1 MASSDGSIIL
11 ETKIDD
17 SGLSSGMSKLKSG
30 VAKLGKTFAVAG
42 AAATAAFAAVSKS
55 AIDCYAEYEQLT
67 GGVET
72 LFKSSSDV
80 VMNYA
85 NQAYQTAGMSA
96 NMYMETVTGFSASML
111 QSLGGDTAKAAEY
124 GNQAVIDMSDNAN
137 KMGTSMEA
145 IQNAYQGFAKQNYTM
160 LDNLKLGYGGTK
172 TEMERLLQDAENLKK
187 ANGEMASYSIDS
199 FADIV
204 EAIHVVQD
212 NMGITGTTAEEA
224 ATTIQGS
231 VGMMK
236 AAWEN
241 LLTGLSDTNA
251 DVEDLMVK
259 FADSV
264 ETVFDNI
271 EPVVEKTLNNLPKL
285 VSNLGTKLIK
295 EIPQIVSKVA
305 PKVLSAVADLLE
317 AIVSTIEKKVDLIVD
332 TVINIGKMLIQ
343 TIASL
348 IPQMVSA
355 GVKIIKALV
364 QGIQAELPVLS
375 TAALAITAVFTAIK
389 ITSFVQGIVSGFNAV
404 NAVLNA
410 YTAACATSESVSIL
424 LASTMTPLQLAIGV
438 LTGKVSLATVAQ
450 TAWNAVMNLNP
461 AILITTAVVGLTTAV
476 VGAVS
481 AYGSYVEKHSEVVQA
496 TKAMA
501 DASAEAAEKAQ
512 EHAEKMA
519 KLGETAT
526 QTIEDA
532 EAEAYANSILADELY
547 NLAEQ
552 TELTAEQKERMRDIV
567 DELNGNIDGLN
578 LQLDEETGQLN
589 LTRDAMDEYIT
600 KSLEVAKAKA
610 IQDMYTESLKE
621 RYKAQSEAT
630 NNAQKLMEA
639 QDKLNEIESHGVVTI
654 AGYPQY
660 TRAQIKAMDACKE
673 AIANYSKALDENKS
687 SIQQSQTDMENLST
701 VAGIDLPASWEQ
713 SKASTEGFFDSLS
726 QQTGQAA
733 TEATSKG
740 NDFGAGYV
748 SGINAKQAE
757 AYQAGWDLG
766 KKALQGTRDAQRSNS
781 PAKETIK
788 LGDYFDEGYI
798 KGIESGFDEAEKNG
812 EKLAEKA
819 LKGATVTTKEASAEI
834 AKSFKSLTD
843 DTRSEVKKLLD
854 EWEEDE
860 KDVLWIE
867 QRYAD
872 ESARIEKE
880 REEKEWQSKL
890 DSAKKTLEEDKK
902 KAKTSAEI
910 QEAEAKYEE
919 KIQEIHNDRMEKEQK
934 EAEDNYLNGL
944 KTMAERAREI
954 HEAQKK
960 DVENLKSSIIS
971 AYNDIASAAID
982 DIEQLEKTQENFAQ
996 NLKNYGSL
1004 TEEREMPSGN
1014 KKTVLSDLDKQ
1025 VKFLENYEKSLLKIK
1040 EMENVPAEF
1049 FEMIRDMSV
1058 EEGADYANALL
1069 NLSEKDFQK
1078 YIEDWQKKQEVSE
1091 NISKNLYKDEAD
1103 QLATEIN
1110 DKFEEVEDEFFGVGE
1125 NAADKFESGFLS
1137 ELESVIA
1144 NIKRTINGAF
1154 SGVAIP
1160 VGSLQS
1166 SGIVTQ
1172 SATLNVPAMAKGGV
1186 VPRAMAAII
1195 GERGREAVLPLENNT
1210 EWMDVLADKVA
1221 QRSGGQTNQVV
1232 REEHYNLNQTELM
1245 TIMYKLVKGGERLNG
1260 TSLIN
1265 GGAY

>member
-11 ETKIDD
+11 ETKVDD

-30 VAKLGKTFAVAG
+30 TKKIGKAFAAAG
-42 AAATAAFAAVSKS
+42 AAATAAFVAVSKS
-55 AIDCYAEYEQLT
+55 AVDSYADYEQLV

-72 LFKSSSDV
+72 LFKTSSDT

-96 NMYMETVTGFSASML
+96 NMYMETVTGFSASLL
-111 QSLGGDTAKAAEY
+111 QSLGSDTAKAAEY

-137 KMGTSMEA
+137 KMGTDMQR
-145 IQNAYQGFAKQNYTM
+145 IQDAYQGFAKQNYTM

-610 IQDMYTESLKE
+610 VQELYTESLKE
-621 RYKAQSEAT
+621 QYKAQSQMKQAAEDYMKAQEELNKYIVDGKDYTQSYSAQGQEA
-630 NNAQKLMEA
+630 
-639 QDKLNEIESHGVVTI
+639 
-654 AGYPQY
+654 
-660 TRAQIKAMDACKE
+660 RKAMKNLREVIENSTQSFNTNMVACQNSQDE
-673 AIANYSKALDENKS
+673 LQGIAD
-687 SIQQSQTDMENLST
+687 
-701 VAGIDLPASWEQ
+701 VAGVELPQGFEIALQSFDGMAQGMIDKCQETSDQ
-713 SKASTEGFFDSLS
+713 SSGL
-726 QQTGQAA
+726 GQ
-733 TEATSKG
+733 
-740 NDFGAGYV
+740 DFGAGYA
-748 SGINAKQAE
+748 SGIGDKNSEVYQK
-757 AYQAGWDLG
+757 AYNL
-766 KKALQGTRDAQRSNS
+766 ALQALRGIRDGQNSAS

-798 KGIESGFDEAEKNG
+798 IGIENGFDDVEKTG
-812 EKLAEKA
+812 ETLAKKA
-819 LKGATVTTKEASAEI
+819 LNGAKAGTKEVATGITNAL
-834 AKSFKSLTD
+834 KSLTD
-843 DTRSEVKKLLD
+843 DTRTEVQKLYD
-854 EWEEDE
+854 EWED
-860 KDVLWIE
+860 DVFGLTAQEEW
-867 QRYAD
+867 YAF
-872 ESARIEKE
+872 ESARIESE
-880 REEKEWQSKL
+880 REKASWKKKIDAVEEDYRLEKE
-890 DSAKKTLEEDKK
+890 
-902 KAKTSAEI
+902 KAKNSEEI
-910 QEAEAKYEE
+910 QEAENKRTE
-919 KIQEIHNDRMEKEQK
+919 KLEEIHNERMEKEQERAEDEYLAGLK
-934 EAEDNYLNGL
+934 STAEKARQLREAE
-944 KTMAERAREI
+944 A
-954 HEAQKK
+954 K
-960 DVENLKSSIIS
+960 DAENLKNKIIDT
-971 AYNDIASAAID
+971 YNEMSENAISEID
-982 DIEQLEKTQENFAQ
+982 ALQKTQESFANKLKSYG
-996 NLKNYGSL
+996 NLYN
-1004 TEEREMPSGN
+1004 ERETSYG
-1014 KKTVLSDLDKQ
+1014 T
-1025 VKFLENYEKSLLKIK
+1025 YKSLADIGKTNQTLEDYYDTLMKVK
-1040 EMENVPAEF
+1040 ERGDVPAEF
-1049 FEMIRDMSV
+1049 FENLRDMGV
-1058 EEGADYANALL
+1058 DEGLEYAKSLL
-1069 NLSEKDFQK
+1069 KLNDKQWDK
-1078 YIEDWQKKQEVSE
+1078 YIADWEKKQEISE
-1091 NISKNLYKDEAD
+1091 RISKDIYKDEAEE
-1103 QLATEIN
+1103 LATEIN
-1110 DKFEEVEDEFFGVGE
+1110 SKFEAVEDEFFGVGE
-1125 NAADKFESGFLS
+1125 TSADEFESGFLS